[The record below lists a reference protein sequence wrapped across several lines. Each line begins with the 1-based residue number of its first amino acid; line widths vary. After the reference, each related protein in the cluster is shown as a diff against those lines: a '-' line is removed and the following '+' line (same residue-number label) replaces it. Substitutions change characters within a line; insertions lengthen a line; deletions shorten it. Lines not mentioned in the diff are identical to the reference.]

1 MQLMEQVET
10 EEREY
15 AEEYWDFEEERQ
27 FDDFMMVKKAVM
39 KEILVRKI
47 TMGYPSSTSLQS
59 LSSIVSYLV
68 RKHQSTQYRGLR
80 KRDKVAIDKNM
91 PSLEMLSRQV
101 S

>member
-1 MQLMEQVET
+1 MAADEQVET
-10 EEREY
+10 EEREC
-15 AEEYWDFEEERQ
+15 AEEYWDFEERQ